1 MAQGFVAMAATGRQL
16 MMLTIP
22 DVLSAAQ
29 VQQCRQI
36 LAQANWTDG
45 RSTAG
50 HVAVHAKD
58 NLQLGLDDPIAQKL
72 GGLILDALSKNQRF
86 ISATLPLRVLPPRFN
101 RYSGGKHYG
110 NHIDNAIFGIP
121 GTPQRVRSDISA
133 TLFFNDPDDY
143 DGGELTIED
152 SYGAHTVKLQAG
164 HLVVYPGASLHRVTP
179 VTRGERLAAF
189 FWIQSL
195 VREDNRR
202 SILWELDTAIQRIG
216 QDQADSPALPQLT
229 GVYHNLIREWSDT

>member
-1 MAQGFVAMAATGRQL
+1 

-101 RYSGGKHYG
+101 RYSGGGHYG

-152 SYGAHTVKLQAG
+152 SYGAHTVKLPAG
-164 HLVVYPGASLHRVTP
+164 HLVVYPGASLHRVMP

-216 QDQADSPALPQLT
+216 QDRADSPALPQLT

>member
-50 HVAVHAKD
+50 HVAVQAKD

-101 RYSGGKHYG
+101 RYSGGGHYG

-152 SYGAHTVKLQAG
+152 SYGAHTVKLPAG

-216 QDQADSPALPQLT
+216 QDQPDSPALPQLT